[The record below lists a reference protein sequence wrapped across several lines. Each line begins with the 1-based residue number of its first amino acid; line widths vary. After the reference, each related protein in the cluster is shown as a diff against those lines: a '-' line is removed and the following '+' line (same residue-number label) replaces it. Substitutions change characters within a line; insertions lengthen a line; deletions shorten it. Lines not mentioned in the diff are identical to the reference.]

1 MLPWYFI
8 EHIMT
13 SKSKKSLKNANKYEH
28 WCYSYWIRMLKLLLV
43 GKCNF
48 IHNIDRTLSL

>member
-8 EHIMT
+8 EHIIMT

-28 WCYSYWIRMLKLLLV
+28 WCYSCWIRMLKLLLL

-48 IHNIDRTLSL
+48 IDRTLSL

>member
-13 SKSKKSLKNANKYEH
+13 SKSKKSLKNANKYVRLGADVILIE
-28 WCYSYWIRMLKLLLV
+28 
-43 GKCNF
+43 
-48 IHNIDRTLSL
+48 